1 MTNYVLKIYIFILW
15 KHTLRNLCVLFT
27 QQLSMISMIFLIFTS
42 PWEKAACKVIPGL
55 MPKLTNPRNIFVNWP
70 FICICSPLPLILKF
84 LFNNKIK
91 RCLFKGKST
100 NNRQSDYFFFYIYS
114 YWTLVRIR
122 NIKFQMLT
130 LLKRKTILKKKSYSY
145 RSSCLH
151 VLNYWN
157 FFDSIISPY
166 SGSRIQV

>member
-1 MTNYVLKIYIFILW
+1 MIL
-15 KHTLRNLCVLFT
+15 
-27 QQLSMISMIFLIFTS
+27 LIFTS

-55 MPKLTNPRNIFVNWP
+55 MPKFTNPRNIFVNWT
-70 FICICSPLPLILKF
+70 FVSICTPLTLILKF

-91 RCLFKGKST
+91 RCLFRGKST
-100 NNRQSDYFFFYIYS
+100 NNRQSDFFYIYS

-122 NIKFQMLT
+122 NIKFQMLRF
-130 LLKRKTILKKKSYSY
+130 LKRKTILRKKSYSY

-166 SGSRIQV
+166 SGSWIWV